1 MTMCKPSSGFNNDN
15 AGNDENDPV
24 LTSNQNNNTGTANNA
39 EDSEREVWEFMT
51 PKVKI
56 MFYFE
61 KKKKTLS
68 KQRPAF
74 LSPVYTHTHTH
85 PNVFHTPH
93 GILILF

>member
-56 MFYFE
+56 MFYF
-61 KKKKTLS
+61 
-68 KQRPAF
+68 
-74 LSPVYTHTHTH
+74 
-85 PNVFHTPH
+85 
-93 GILILF
+93 